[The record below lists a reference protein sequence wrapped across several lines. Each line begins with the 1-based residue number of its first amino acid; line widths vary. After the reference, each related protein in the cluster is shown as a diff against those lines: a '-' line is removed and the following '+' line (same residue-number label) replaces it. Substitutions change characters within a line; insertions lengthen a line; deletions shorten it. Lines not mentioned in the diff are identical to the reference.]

1 LNEAES
7 HSATLLGAGGPFS
20 EVLPGF
26 APREAQVQMAG
37 AVEKALSQ
45 KSSLVIEAGTG
56 IGKTLAYLV
65 PAILSGERVI
75 ISTGTKTLQDQLYF
89 RDLPLVRDALD
100 ESIKIALLKG
110 RANYLCLHRMMLAR
124 AEGRLPSREAV
135 AELEAVVDWSAKT
148 NDGDLSIASVLTEE
162 SGLLPLVTS
171 TADNCIGS
179 ECPQFED
186 CYVARARGEAQDADI
201 VVVNHHLLFA
211 DMAIK
216 QSGFGEVLP
225 GASAF
230 IVDEAHQAPET
241 ASRFFSV
248 SLSARQVNELCRD
261 FLAESAEVS
270 GSMGVL
276 REPVADCL
284 QKLKEIQLVISDRM
298 PDRGSWQELVGDEQ
312 VRTALQ
318 QLDQSIDGIAA
329 AVTDL
334 AGRARGMDGCI
345 ERLTELQLWLDR
357 FDAGQSAGEV
367 RWFEKRGRGFVIH
380 ITPLEVSTPFNAF
393 REMLDAAWLFTSA
406 TLSVDGDFRHF
417 TAQMGLEDAQTL
429 QLDSPFDYA
438 NNAMMWLPDHLPEPR
453 DSEFV
458 PALLENVIPLLEAS
472 QGRAFLLFTSH
483 RALRR
488 AAEILADR
496 VSFPL
501 FVQGEQP
508 RSVLLEQFR
517 QSGEGVLLGSSSFWE
532 GVDVI
537 GDALSLV
544 VMDKL
549 PFAAPDDPVMEARS
563 DLLRKS
569 GGNPFTQ
576 LYLPQA
582 VISLKQG
589 AGRLIRDVNDR
600 GALVICDPRIQTKS
614 YGRVFR
620 DSLPPMRQAAEHS
633 EVEKFLGSL

>member
-1 LNEAES
+1 
-7 HSATLLGAGGPFS
+7 
-20 EVLPGF
+20 
-26 APREAQVQMAG
+26 
-37 AVEKALSQ
+37 
-45 KSSLVIEAGTG
+45 
-56 IGKTLAYLV
+56 
-65 PAILSGERVI
+65 
-75 ISTGTKTLQDQLYF
+75 
-89 RDLPLVRDALD
+89 
-100 ESIKIALLKG
+100 
-110 RANYLCLHRMMLAR
+110 
-124 AEGRLPSREAV
+124 
-135 AELEAVVDWSAKT
+135 
-148 NDGDLSIASVLTEE
+148 
-162 SGLLPLVTS
+162 
-171 TADNCIGS
+171 
-179 ECPQFED
+179 
-186 CYVARARGEAQDADI
+186 
-201 VVVNHHLLFA
+201 
-211 DMAIK
+211 
-216 QSGFGEVLP
+216 
-225 GASAF
+225 
-230 IVDEAHQAPET
+230 
-241 ASRFFSV
+241 
-248 SLSARQVNELCRD
+248 
-261 FLAESAEVS
+261 
-270 GSMGVL
+270 
-276 REPVADCL
+276 
-284 QKLKEIQLVISDRM
+284 
-298 PDRGSWQELVGDEQ
+298 
-312 VRTALQ
+312 
-318 QLDQSIDGIAA
+318 
-329 AVTDL
+329 
-334 AGRARGMDGCI
+334 MDGCI
-345 ERLTELQLWLDR
+345 ERLMELQLWLDR
-357 FDAGQSAGEV
+357 FDAEQSAGEV
-367 RWFEKRGRGFVIH
+367 RWFEKRGRGFAIH

-393 REMLDAAWLFTSA
+393 RENLDAAWLFTSA
-406 TLSVDGDFRHF
+406 TLSVGGDFGHF

-429 QLDSPFDYA
+429 QLDSPFDYP

-453 DSEFV
+453 DAEFV
-458 PALLENVIPLLEAS
+458 PALLEDVIPLLEAS

-488 AAEILADR
+488 AAELLADR

-569 GGNPFTQ
+569 GGNPFIQ

-620 DSLPPMRQAAEHS
+620 DSLPPMRQAADHS